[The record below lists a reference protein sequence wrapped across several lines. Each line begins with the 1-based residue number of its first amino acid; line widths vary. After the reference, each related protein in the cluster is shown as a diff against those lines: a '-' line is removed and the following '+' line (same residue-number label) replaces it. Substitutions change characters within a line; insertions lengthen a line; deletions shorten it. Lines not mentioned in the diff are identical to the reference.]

1 MLRLSP
7 SAFRIGTRTR
17 HRISP
22 VSLYLYFVG
31 LIAVVTIYYLFLLS
45 NGTLQILAPELL
57 DKVFDNMLVHLLRG
71 EFTVDRE
78 AIDYEAITQDGKTYT
93 YFAVFP
99 AILRLLAMPFV
110 DIAQAELARLSCLTA
125 VVIFVVLQL
134 RTLLIVHYSLPGGSR
149 IRGLFTVMVAATV
162 LSGPQLYILGS
173 AWVYHEPIL
182 WGAVLAAAFNLIV
195 IRTALSG
202 NDLRTSD
209 LALLAALAGLAVNT
223 RAPIGVALY
232 LGTVLLVGWAAW
244 SRHAPERTEW
254 KWSASGKV
262 LVRALSGLARDPHI
276 SLPVLVLGLL
286 AGAAG
291 IVNFGRWG
299 NPLPFGGANYTYWIQ
314 HHPNVI
320 VAVRDYGAFNLDRI
334 GIAVLYYATGIPYIL
349 KSVPPF
355 AEFLR
360 SAVMEAPPF
369 TPLLTNPL
377 TVILA
382 GLGLYR
388 LWCRPDLQPRSLA
401 TLRIALI
408 GHASAVVLILTFFT
422 FTLRYRF
429 DFAPF
434 VTLAAFVGYR
444 SLSITAAGF
453 SGTWRRRIF
462 LAALGLCVLGVLGSH
477 YILLVHKVW
486 SIGVPMEVRLA
497 LFPFAPFAHAA
508 FEP

>member
-1 MLRLSP
+1 MLRIPTTAL
-7 SAFRIGTRTR
+7 RIGTRAR
-17 HRISP
+17 HCVVPP
-22 VSLYLYFVG
+22 VSLNLYFIG
-31 LIAVVTIYYLFLLS
+31 LIAVVSVYYLFLLS

-71 EFTVDRE
+71 EFTVDRD
-78 AIDYEAITQDGKTYT
+78 AIDYEAVTQDGKTYA

-99 AILRLLAMPFV
+99 ATLRLLAMPFV
-110 DIAQAELARLSCLTA
+110 DIAHADLARLSCLVA

-134 RTLLIVHYSLPGGSR
+134 RTLLIVHYSLPAGSR
-149 IRGLFTVMVAATV
+149 MPGLLTVMVAAIV

-182 WGAVLAAAFNLIV
+182 WAAVLAAAFNLIV

-202 NDLRTSD
+202 DGFRTSD
-209 LALLAALAGLAVNT
+209 LALLAALAGLAINT

-232 LGTVLLVGWAAW
+232 LGAVLLIAWAAW

-254 KWSASGKV
+254 RWPASGKV
-262 LVRALSGLARDPHI
+262 LVRAGSALARDPRI

-286 AGAAG
+286 AVAAG

-299 NPLPFGGANYTYWIQ
+299 NPFVFGASYSYWIQ

-320 VAVRDYGAFNLDRI
+320 VAVRDYGVFNLDRI

-355 AEFLR
+355 AEFLL

-382 GLGLYR
+382 GVGLYR
-388 LWCRPDLQPRSLA
+388 LWCRPDLQPHSLA
-401 TLRIALI
+401 MLRIALI
-408 GHASAVVLILTFFT
+408 GHASAVVLILAFFT

-434 VTLAAFVGYR
+434 MTLAAFVGYR
-444 SLSITAAGF
+444 SLSMTAAGF
-453 SGTWRRRIF
+453 TGIWRRRILVSAVGF
-462 LAALGLCVLGVLGSH
+462 CVLGVLGSH

-486 SIGVPMEVRLA
+486 SIGVPMGVRLV

>member
-1 MLRLSP
+1 
-7 SAFRIGTRTR
+7 
-17 HRISP
+17 
-22 VSLYLYFVG
+22 
-31 LIAVVTIYYLFLLS
+31 
-45 NGTLQILAPELL
+45 L
-57 DKVFDNMLVHLLRG
+57 DKVFDNVLVHLLRG

-110 DIAQAELARLSCLTA
+110 DIAHAELARLSCLVA

-134 RTLLIVHYSLPGGSR
+134 RMLLIAHRSLPAASR
-149 IRGLFTVMVAATV
+149 MPVFFTVMVAATV

-182 WGAVLAAAFNLIV
+182 WAAVLAAAFNVIV
-195 IRTALSG
+195 MRTALSG
-202 NDLRTSD
+202 RDLRTSD
-209 LALLAALAGLAVNT
+209 FASLAALAGLAINT

-232 LGTVLLVGWAAW
+232 LGTVLLIAWAAW
-244 SRHAPERTEW
+244 SRHAAERTEW
-254 KWSASGKV
+254 TWPASGKV
-262 LVRALSGLARDPHI
+262 FVRAVSALARDPRI

-286 AGAAG
+286 AVAAG

-299 NPLPFGGANYTYWIQ
+299 NPFAFSGANYTYWIQ

-320 VAVRDYGAFNLDRI
+320 GAIREYGAFNLDRI

-355 AEFLR
+355 AEFFR
-360 SAVMEAPPF
+360 SAVIEAPPF

-382 GLGLYR
+382 GVGLYR
-388 LWCRPDLQPRSLA
+388 LWWKPDLQPRSLA
-401 TLRIALI
+401 MLRIALI
-408 GHASAVVLILTFFT
+408 GHASAVVLILAFCT

-434 VTLAAFVGYR
+434 MTLAAFVGYR
-444 SLSITAAGF
+444 SLSMTATGF
-453 SGTWRRRIF
+453 SAPWRRRI
-462 LAALGLCVLGVLGSH
+462 LGTAVGLCVLGVLGSH

-497 LFPFAPFAHAA
+497 LFPFAPFAHAS